1 MTELINMAGFR
12 FIFTIF
18 VIAVL
23 LISAVHLRNQ
33 CDRICYLIYSV
44 SAQQGRLKQEL
55 WQKQLR
61 LEGYLNPTSVLNS
74 LSEQ

>member
-1 MTELINMAGFR
+1 MAGFR

-18 VIAVL
+18 VIAIL
-23 LISAVHLRNQ
+23 LISAVYLRNH
-33 CDRICYLIYSV
+33 CDRTCYLINSV
-44 SAQQGRLKQEL
+44 SAQQSRLKQEL